1 MPLSL
6 HRSARPAAVHSQR
19 IGEHTITYL
28 PDGVALL
35 EPDAWLPEADE
46 HVWTEH
52 ANLIN
57 GDGYLVASVGAL
69 LVEHDGRSML
79 IDAGFGPLA
88 VPTAVG
94 LLRGGQLLDSFA
106 AAGKNPAE
114 VDLIAITHL
123 HMDHIGWLWAHPPG
137 HTARPFADA
146 TVVVGHTEWQHPE
159 LAAVDGT
166 PREVLDIFAH
176 QVRTI
181 GSGEEIFPGVTAI
194 PTPGHSLGHTSYLI
208 ESDGRRLIAFGDAL
222 TTPAQI
228 THPHLTTVTD
238 DEPALSRATA
248 MRLLDELTRP
258 NTRGFGVHFADLQL
272 GRVTTNSDGQ
282 REWQPE

>member
-1 MPLSL
+1 MTLSL
-6 HRSARPAAVHSQR
+6 NRSARPAAVHSHQL
-19 IGEHTITYL
+19 GEHTITYL

-35 EPDAWLPEADE
+35 EPEAWLPEADDQ
-46 HVWTEH
+46 VWTEH
-52 ANLIN
+52 AHLIN
-57 GDGYLVASVGAL
+57 DDGYLVGSVGAL
-69 LVEHDGRSML
+69 LIEYRGRAML
-79 IDAGFGPLA
+79 VDAGFGPLA

-106 AAGKNPAE
+106 AAGKDPRE
-114 VDLIAITHL
+114 IELIAVTHL

-137 HTARPFADA
+137 HTDRPFADVR
-146 TVVVGHTEWQHPE
+146 VVVGRTEWQHPE

-181 GSGEEIFPGVTAI
+181 SADEEIFPGVTAI
-194 PTPGHSLGHTSYLI
+194 PAPGHSLGHTGYLI
-208 ESDGRRLIAFGDAL
+208 ESSGQRLITFGDAL

-248 MRLLDELTRP
+248 MRLLHELTRP
-258 NTRGFGVHFADLQL
+258 DTRGFGLHFADIQL
-272 GRVTTNSDGQ
+272 GRVTTDTEGRHQ
-282 REWQPE
+282 WQPE